1 MKFKIIFAKFK
12 VLALVS
18 ALGMASYVSLATAG
32 ESHDHGGSAVAP
44 NANGPQRMADGSVFL
59 PKPAQRQ
66 LNVRTTVVDSSDLPR
81 SYELNGRVLMDPN
94 AGGMVQPM
102 NAGRVEPG
110 PNGLPSL
117 GQVVKKGQ
125 VLAYVVPA
133 VSSVDQSSQLAQFAE
148 IRAAKSLAE
157 KKLARLVELTDTV
170 PRKEIEAAESEF
182 VSLTERLNAINGGL
196 RGKEALVAPV
206 SGVIAS
212 ANVVTG
218 QVVDARELIFEVTDP
233 KYIRL
238 EALTFDSSLAS
249 NIGGATLALGEKRI
263 PLQFIGAA
271 RSLRELALPL
281 NFLSKSP
288 ELLDL
293 AIGQSVK
300 IYVQS
305 KQKIQGIAV
314 PQSALMK
321 NAANQS
327 VVWIKTSAEK
337 FEPRTVTFE
346 PLDGTRV
353 TVTSGIKSS
362 DRVAT
367 QGATLINQ
375 VR

>member
-32 ESHDHGGSAVAP
+32 EGHDHGGSAVAP
-44 NANGPQRMADGSVFL
+44 NANGPQRLADGSVFL

-170 PRKEIEAAESEF
+170 PRKEIEAAESELI
-182 VSLTERLNAINGGL
+182 SLTERLNAINGGL

>member
-1 MKFKIIFAKFK
+1 
-12 VLALVS
+12 
-18 ALGMASYVSLATAG
+18 
-32 ESHDHGGSAVAP
+32 
-44 NANGPQRMADGSVFL
+44 
-59 PKPAQRQ
+59 
-66 LNVRTTVVDSSDLPR
+66 
-81 SYELNGRVLMDPN
+81 MDPN